1 MRTLLAIPW
10 LAPLRDGIPTPANG
24 SRRRPTVA
32 PLRFAIGLTLVFGS
46 ATLGARAARAEP
58 PSRFEIPE
66 RVEVREAVRDT
77 PTRDTATPGAPTHEL
92 VLLADVVARPGET
105 PAEALSRALHGEEP
119 IARR

>member
-10 LAPLRDGIPTPANG
+10 LAPLRDGILTPANG
-24 SRRRPTVA
+24 SRRRPSVA
-32 PLRFAIGLTLVFGS
+32 PLRFAIGLTLTLGS
-46 ATLGARAARAEP
+46 ATLGAAAARAEP

-66 RVEVREAVRDT
+66 VREAAVRDT
-77 PTRDTATPGAPTHEL
+77 PTPGAPTHEL

>member
-32 PLRFAIGLTLVFGS
+32 PLRFAMGLTLVFGS
-46 ATLGARAARAEP
+46 ATLGAPAARAEP

-77 PTRDTATPGAPTHEL
+77 VRDTPTPGAPTHEL